1 MYPLDVSCQCVI
13 SHSIKK
19 CVFRQ
24 IGDTT
29 TAHRHS
35 IYVKSNT
42 YVVWLLTSLELLK
55 KLNMYL
61 VYPKNMNMH
70 IILLLFVNYL
80 NEHVNV
86 KRLY

>member
-1 MYPLDVSCQCVI
+1 MHRIMYPLDVSCQCVI

-24 IGDTT
+24 IGDT

-70 IILLLFVNYL
+70 II
-80 NEHVNV
+80 
-86 KRLY
+86 